1 MVFTVSAV
9 TTLAHANN
17 AMPPKVGGSDGVV
30 CRRKPPKGAER
41 AIPMFWQSVLMPN
54 PVLESLGGRFCAII
68 TLTRGGTVAAE
79 MPMPRTQKNRG
90 SPVAYAV
97 KNRANAIAS
106 GPMRMNG
113 FLSARPGLS
122 CEDR

>member
-1 MVFTVSAV
+1 MVFTISAV

-30 CRRKPPKGAER
+30 CRRKLPTSAER

-54 PVLESLGGRFCAII
+54 PVLESLGGGFCAII

-79 MPMPRTQKNRG
+79 MP
-90 SPVAYAV
+90 YA
-97 KNRANAIAS
+97 
-106 GPMRMNG
+106 
-113 FLSARPGLS
+113 
-122 CEDR
+122 

>member
-1 MVFTVSAV
+1 LVFTISAV

-30 CRRKPPKGAER
+30 CRRKPPTSAER

-68 TLTRGGTVAAE
+68 TLTRVGTVAAE
-79 MPMPRTQKNRG
+79 MPILEHRKTEEVQSSMQSRIGQTPLR
-90 SPVAYAV
+90 V
-97 KNRANAIAS
+97 
-106 GPMRMNG
+106 GP
-113 FLSARPGLS
+113 
-122 CEDR
+122 

>member
-1 MVFTVSAV
+1 
-9 TTLAHANN
+9 
-17 AMPPKVGGSDGVV
+17 
-30 CRRKPPKGAER
+30 
-41 AIPMFWQSVLMPN
+41 MFWQSMLMPN

-97 KNRANAIAS
+97 NNRANAIAS

-113 FLSARPGLS
+113 FLSVRPGLS